1 MARILGFEITRQK
14 DEEHKSFVLPAEDEQ
29 DGSVHIDGGFGA
41 VGWYLDQAGTIKSD
55 NELINKYREIA
66 VTFEV
71 DNAINDIINESIVTD
86 ENKQPVSVNLDDLNV
101 SDDIKKKIGEEF
113 REVLRLLGFNSRAHD
128 IFRKWYID
136 GRLYYH
142 KVIDETKPKAGLQE
156 VRPIDPRSIKKM
168 KKVDREVDPKTSA
181 VIIKKIEEFY
191 LFSSSRSLLS
201 ADSQSPDMVGT
212 SSTYDSVPI
221 AKDSIAYVHSGL
233 SDERGRIVGHLQ
245 KALKPMNQLRMVEDA
260 IVIYR
265 ISRAPERRI
274 FYVDVGNLPKI
285 KAEQYLKGV
294 MTRFRNKFV
303 YDTTTGAIRDDR
315 RWQAMLEDYWLPRR
329 EGGRGTEVSTLPA
342 GQNLGEL
349 EDVKYFQRKLYKSLH
364 VPQSRLDEDSGGFQL
379 GRAAEI
385 NRDELK
391 FTKFVNRLRNRFNH
405 LFLDLLRTQL
415 ILKSIITAQD
425 WELFKDHINFDYIRD
440 AHFAELKRSELMRD
454 RLETLSQA
462 EQWLGKFYSEE
473 WVRRNIL
480 QQTTEEIELNN
491 DQINSEKDQG
501 AARAPEPY
509 V

>member
-1 MARILGFEITRQK
+1 
-14 DEEHKSFVLPAEDEQ
+14 
-29 DGSVHIDGGFGA
+29 
-41 VGWYLDQAGTIKSD
+41 
-55 NELINKYREIA
+55 
-66 VTFEV
+66 
-71 DNAINDIINESIVTD
+71 
-86 ENKQPVSVNLDDLNV
+86 
-101 SDDIKKKIGEEF
+101 
-113 REVLRLLGFNSRAHD
+113 
-128 IFRKWYID
+128 
-136 GRLYYH
+136 
-142 KVIDETKPKAGLQE
+142 
-156 VRPIDPRSIKKM
+156 
-168 KKVDREVDPKTSA
+168 
-181 VIIKKIEEFY
+181 
-191 LFSSSRSLLS
+191 
-201 ADSQSPDMVGT
+201 
-212 SSTYDSVPI
+212 
-221 AKDSIAYVHSGL
+221 
-233 SDERGRIVGHLQ
+233 VGHLQ

-303 YDTTTGAIRDDR
+303 YDTATGAIRDDR